1 MITVA
6 QNPYVHL
13 GWNPVPGQPG
23 EVEKLRTQ
31 LVNSASALQ
40 TAYQKIDKL
49 LGESSFWEGDAAV
62 GFREALDGDLPKYMK
77 DAHKSLTQAAG
88 HLGSWHG
95 GLTSRMELAHKYD
108 IEAGDHQGDL
118 KTANAQH
125 DTAKQDPDLKLAGQ
139 TFEEGPELQ
148 SAQARL
154 NAAQTRLNEAVTAVN
169 NAQGALD
176 GVMRKAREL
185 EGTHEDEARNIAK
198 QLKDAT
204 KDLAPEEPGWL
215 SKALSW
221 IGDNLTNILS
231 VLAAV
236 AGLLALLCTGPFGIA
251 MLLAAGALSLA
262 TMGSRLADPKVRASL
277 ADGFTKGEFDADF
290 WENSVGL
297 VGDALGAVPGVGA
310 VSRGLNG
317 AIQSTRFASEAVTA
331 GQFLGR
337 FADDTVTAAG
347 RIATAGSYNPVG
359 DLVAHAAG
367 GSQAV
372 RAGADLVSPITGVVT
387 AGYGLAAENIDAL
400 KSDGGKNT
408 ATGVDAARAGLFDGP
423 GAVAVIGNVA
433 RVLR

>member
-1 MITVA
+1 MA

-13 GWNPVPGQPG
+13 GWNPVPGEAG

-31 LVNSASALQ
+31 LTKSATALQ

-77 DAHKSLTQAAG
+77 DAHKSLSLAAG

-95 GLTSRMELAHKYD
+95 GLTSRKELAKKYD
-108 IEAGDHQGDL
+108 AEAADHKGDL
-118 KTANAQH
+118 KAANSQH
-125 DTAKQDPDLKLAGQ
+125 ESAKQNPDLKLKDQ
-139 TFEEGPELQ
+139 TFTEGPELEA
-148 SAQARL
+148 AQARL
-154 NAAQTRLNEAVTAVN
+154 NAATTRLNEAVTAVN

-176 GVMRKAREL
+176 DVLRKAREL
-185 EGTHEDEARNIAK
+185 ESTHESDARDLARK
-198 QLKDAT
+198 LKDST

-277 ADGFTKGEFDADF
+277 ADGFTKGEFDSDF
-290 WENSVGL
+290 WANSIGL
-297 VGDALGAVPGVGA
+297 AGDALGAVPGVGA
-310 VSRGLNG
+310 ATRGLNG
-317 AIQSTRFASEAVTA
+317 AIQSTRFANEAVSA

-347 RIATAGSYNPVG
+347 RLMPSMTDAGPIGNLIVRGVGGGEGLTKGLALASPIAGVGTAGF
-359 DLVAHAAG
+359 
-367 GSQAV
+367 
-372 RAGADLVSPITGVVT
+372 
-387 AGYGLAAENIDAL
+387 GLAADQIDAL
-400 KSDGGKNT
+400 KPGGDT
-408 ATGVDAARAGLFDGP
+408 ATGIDGGRAGIFDGP
-423 GAVAVIGNVA
+423 GAIAPIQA
-433 RVLR
+433 TLRAVLR

>member
-1 MITVA
+1 MTVA

-23 EVEKLRTQ
+23 EVAKLRTQ
-31 LVNSASALQ
+31 LANSANALQ
-40 TAYQKIDKL
+40 TAYEKIDKL

-77 DAHKSLTQAAG
+77 DAHTSLTQAAG
-88 HLGSWHG
+88 HLGTWHD
-95 GLTSRMELAHKYD
+95 GLTSRRELAHKYD
-108 IEAGDHQGDL
+108 AEAADHKGDL
-118 KTANAQH
+118 KTANSRHEAAQ
-125 DTAKQDPDLKLAGQ
+125 KDPDLKLAGR
-139 TFEEGPELQ
+139 TFTEGPELEA
-148 SAQARL
+148 AQARL
-154 NAAQTRLNEAVTAVN
+154 NAANDRLSDAVTAVN

-176 GVMRKAREL
+176 AVMRKAREL
-185 EGTHEDEARNIAK
+185 EGTHEAEARALATA
-198 QLKDAT
+198 LKDST
-204 KDLAPEEPGWL
+204 KNLAPEEPGWL

-262 TMGSRLADPKVRASL
+262 TMASRLSDPKVRESL
-277 ADGFTKGEFDADF
+277 KDGVTKGEFDADF

-297 VGDALGAVPGVGA
+297 AGDFLGAVPGLGA

-317 AIQSTRFASEAVTA
+317 AIRSTINASEAVSA

-337 FADDTVTAAG
+337 FADDTVTAAN
-347 RIATAGSYNPVG
+347 RITTAGSYNPVG
-359 DLVAHAAG
+359 NWVAQAAG

-372 RAGADLVSPITGVVT
+372 RVGMDYVSPVAGVLT
-387 AGYGLAAENIDAL
+387 SSYGLAAENIDAL
-400 KSDGGKNT
+400 DSDAGKNT

-423 GAVAVIGNVA
+423 AAFSIVRNTAA
-433 RVLR
+433 ALR

>member
-1 MITVA
+1 MA

-23 EVEKLRTQ
+23 EVENLRTQ
-31 LVNSASALQ
+31 LTKSATALQ

-77 DAHKSLTQAAG
+77 DAHRSLTLAAG
-88 HLGSWHG
+88 HLGTWHG
-95 GLTSRMELAHKYD
+95 GLTSRRELAHKYD
-108 IEAGDHQGDL
+108 LEAADHKGDL
-118 KTANAQH
+118 KAANSRH
-125 DTAKQDPDLKLAGQ
+125 ESAKQDPDLKLADQ
-139 TFEEGPELQ
+139 TFTEGPELEA
-148 SAQARL
+148 AQARL
-154 NAAQTRLNEAVTAVN
+154 NAATDRLNDAVTAVN

-176 GVMRKAREL
+176 EVMRKAREL
-185 EGTHEDEARNIAK
+185 EGTHQAEARDLATK
-198 QLKDAT
+198 LKDST

-221 IGDNLTNILS
+221 IGDNLTSILG

-251 MLLAAGALSLA
+251 FLLAAGALSLA
-262 TMGSRLADPKVRASL
+262 TMASRLSDPKVRASL
-277 ADGFTKGEFDADF
+277 KDGFTKGEFDADF

-297 VGDALGAVPGVGA
+297 VGDALGAVPGIGA

-317 AIQSTRFASEAVTA
+317 AVQSTRFASEAVTA

-347 RIATAGSYNPVG
+347 RIAASGANPVG
-359 DLVAHAAG
+359 DLVVRAAG
-367 GSQAV
+367 GSQGLKTALDFASPV
-372 RAGADLVSPITGVVT
+372 AGVGT
-387 AGYGLAAENIDAL
+387 AGFGLAADNIDAL
-400 KSDGGKNT
+400 KDGKGATT
-408 ATGVDAARAGLFDGP
+408 AVDAGRAGLFDGP
-423 GAVAVIGNVA
+423 AAVGLVGDVV
-433 RVLR
+433 RVFG

>member
-1 MITVA
+1 MA

-13 GWNPVPGQPG
+13 GWNPVPGEPG

-31 LVNSASALQ
+31 LVNSANALQ

-77 DAHKSLTQAAG
+77 DAHKSLTLAAG
-88 HLGSWHG
+88 HLRTWHD
-95 GLTSRMELAHKYD
+95 GLTGRRGLAHKYD
-108 IEAGDHQGDL
+108 DEAAEHQGDL
-118 KTANAQH
+118 KAANSRHDAAQ
-125 DTAKQDPDLKLAGQ
+125 KDPDLKLAGQ
-139 TFEEGPELQ
+139 TFSEGPELEA
-148 SAQARL
+148 AQARL
-154 NAAQTRLNEAVTAVN
+154 NAANSRLSDAVTAVN
-169 NAQGALD
+169 KAQDSLD
-176 GVMRKAREL
+176 DVMRKAREL
-185 EGTHEDEARNIAK
+185 EGTHEAEARALATK
-198 QLKDAT
+198 LKDST

-262 TMGSRLADPKVRASL
+262 TMASRLSDPKVRASL
-277 ADGFTKGEFDADF
+277 KDGFTKGEFDADF

-297 VGDALGAVPGVGA
+297 AGDALGAVPGLGA

-317 AIQSTRFASEAVTA
+317 AIRSTRAASEAVSA

-337 FADDTVTAAG
+337 FADDTVTAAN
-347 RIATAGSYNPVG
+347 RIATAGSYNPVA
-359 DLVAHAAG
+359 DLVARGAG

-372 RAGADLVSPITGVVT
+372 RVGLDYVSPVAGVIT

-400 KSDGGKNT
+400 DSDAGGNA
-408 ATGVDAARAGLFDGP
+408 ATGVDAARGGLFDGP
-423 GAVAVIGNVA
+423 AAFSM
-433 RVLR
+433 LRSTMAALR

>member
-1 MITVA
+1 MA

-13 GWNPVPGQPG
+13 GWNPVPGEPG

-77 DAHKSLTQAAG
+77 DAHKSLTLAAG

-95 GLTSRMELAHKYD
+95 GLTGRRELAHEYD
-108 IEAGDHQGDL
+108 VEAADHKGDL
-118 KTANAQH
+118 KTADARH

-139 TFEEGPELQ
+139 TFQEGPELE

-154 NAAQTRLNEAVTAVN
+154 NAANTRLSDAVTAVN

-176 GVMRKAREL
+176 DVLRKAREL
-185 EGTHEDEARNIAK
+185 EGTHEAEARDLAK
-198 QLKDAT
+198 KLKDAT
-204 KDLAPEEPGWL
+204 NDLAPEEPGWL

-277 ADGFTKGEFDADF
+277 ADGFTKGEFDSDF
-290 WENSVGL
+290 WENSIGL
-297 VGDALGAVPGVGA
+297 VGDALGAVPAVGA
-310 VSRGLNG
+310 VTRGLNG
-317 AIQSTRFASEAVTA
+317 AVQSTRFASESVSV

-337 FADDTVTAAG
+337 FGDDTVTAAG
-347 RIATAGSYNPVG
+347 RLMPATTDAGPIGNLIVRGVGGGEGLTKALAYASPIAGVGTAGF
-359 DLVAHAAG
+359 
-367 GSQAV
+367 
-372 RAGADLVSPITGVVT
+372 
-387 AGYGLAAENIDAL
+387 GLAADQIDAL
-400 KSDGGKNT
+400 KPGKDG
-408 ATGVDAARAGLFDGP
+408 ATGVDGGRAGLFDAP
-423 GAVAVIGNVA
+423 GALGPIQATLRA
-433 RVLR
+433 VLR

>member
-1 MITVA
+1 MA

-13 GWNPVPGQPG
+13 GWNPVPGEPG

-77 DAHKSLTQAAG
+77 DAHKSLTLAAG

-95 GLTSRMELAHKYD
+95 GLTGRRELAHKYEV
-108 IEAGDHQGDL
+108 EAADHKGDL
-118 KTANAQH
+118 KTANTRH
-125 DTAKQDPDLKLAGQ
+125 DKAKQDPDLKLAGQ
-139 TFEEGPELQ
+139 TFQEGPELE

-154 NAAQTRLNEAVTAVN
+154 NAANTRLSDAVTAVN

-176 GVMRKAREL
+176 DVLRKAREL
-185 EGTHEDEARNIAK
+185 EGTHEAEARDLAK
-198 QLKDAT
+198 KLKDAT
-204 KDLAPEEPGWL
+204 NDLAPEEPGWL

-236 AGLLALLCTGPFGIA
+236 AGLLALLCTGPFGVA
-251 MLLAAGALSLA
+251 MLLVAAGASLA
-262 TMGSRLADPKVRASL
+262 TAGSRLAKPEVRASL

-290 WENSVGL
+290 WENAVGL
-297 VGDALGAVPGVGA
+297 AGDAAGAVPGLGA
-310 VSRGLNG
+310 VTRGANG
-317 AIQSTRFASEAVTA
+317 AIRSAIHGGEAAGGALQFFKQFGDNTFTAATRISTA
-331 GQFLGR
+331 GAF
-337 FADDTVTAAG
+337 
-347 RIATAGSYNPVG
+347 NPVG
-359 DLVAHAAG
+359 DWVAHAAG

-372 RAGADLVSPITGVVT
+372 RAGMDYLSPVAGVAT
-387 AGYGLAAENIDAL
+387 SGFGLAADNADAL
-400 KSDGGKNT
+400 DGDAGKNT
-408 ATGVDAARAGLFDGP
+408 TTGIDGARWGLFDGP
-423 GAVAVIGNVA
+423 GAFSTALDTIRVVA
-433 RVLR
+433 R